1 MVEKNDRDQE
11 NVFLVNFGL
20 IVPAVIKCLF

>member
-11 NVFLVNFGL
+11 NVFRFKFRL
-20 IVPAVIKCLF
+20 IVPAVLKPLF